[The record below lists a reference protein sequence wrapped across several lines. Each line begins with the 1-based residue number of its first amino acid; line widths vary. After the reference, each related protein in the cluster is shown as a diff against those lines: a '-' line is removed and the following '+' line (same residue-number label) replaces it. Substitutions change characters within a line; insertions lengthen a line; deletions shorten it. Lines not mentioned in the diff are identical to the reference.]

1 MGWEIVQALAS
12 STTTTTNTQ
21 SASLAATAVGDLVI
35 LTAAGRDHDPS
46 TVSFSDPSGWTSL
59 GSTLKHGP
67 SGGTSR
73 PSVVLRSWSRVMDGT
88 ESDPSV
94 TRSYTGSPSP
104 QWGLTVTILRS
115 SDGDSP
121 TITNVWDDTMGSTT
135 ADFYQPPS
143 VSALRC
149 SLLLQFVIG
158 QADVSGSESFPG
170 AGGEANDW
178 TVAPLRTGWSFG
190 PPIGVV
196 TTITARGDITC
207 PNYQLPRTSSTALS
221 RTISVTQPGGCGN
234 YGWKVGTL

>member
-1 MGWEIVQALAS
+1 MTWSIETAIAS
-12 STTTTTNTQ
+12 PNTVTTSPLT
-21 SASLAATAVGDLVI
+21 ASLAATEVGDLVI
-35 LTAAGRDHDPS
+35 LGATSRDHNPS

-59 GSTLKHGP
+59 GPTLKHGP
-67 SGGTSR
+67 SGGTSS
-73 PSVVLRSWSRVMDGT
+73 PSAAYRSWSRVMDGT

-94 TRSYTGSPSP
+94 TRSFAGSPTP
-104 QWGLTVTILRS
+104 GWGLTVTILRS

-158 QADVSGSESFPG
+158 QADVSGSGSFPG